1 MIAKTPKTPY
11 YAVIFTTV
19 RSEIDEG
26 YVEMAERMLDLARSQ
41 KGFLGE
47 ESVRNELGITI
58 SYWESLDDIR
68 LWRENSEH
76 KIAQR
81 LGKERWY
88 ESYKLRVA
96 KVERDSEFGL

>member
-1 MIAKTPKTPY
+1 MIAKTPNVPY

-19 RSEIDEG
+19 RSETDEG
-26 YVEMAERMLDLARSQ
+26 YAEMAEKMLNLARLQ

-47 ESVRNELGITI
+47 ESARNEVGITI

-76 KIAQR
+76 KFAQQ

-88 ESYKLRVA
+88 KSYKLRVA